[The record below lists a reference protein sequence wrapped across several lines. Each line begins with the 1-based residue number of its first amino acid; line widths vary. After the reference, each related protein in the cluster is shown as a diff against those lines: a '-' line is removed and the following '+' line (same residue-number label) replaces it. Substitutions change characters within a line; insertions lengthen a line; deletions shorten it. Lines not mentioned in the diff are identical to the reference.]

1 MLRPHGAATLA
12 NLRRNAGADPG
23 RSQRWRPARDAL
35 WEMLAAIVGDGARVA
50 VVGAGN
56 ADDLPL
62 TRLAARC
69 GSLDL
74 LDLDAGAA
82 RRAIRGERPAVRS
95 RLRAV
100 RADVTGGAADRIV
113 QAALVRGEPE
123 RPLAPPSPLPGAPY
137 DAIVGD
143 LLYSQL
149 LYPGLL
155 DAGLAQDAIGDCLQR
170 HGQQLTD
177 SVVAR
182 LHASAP
188 RGVVLHVH
196 DPLAWWDGHE
206 QPVTLGE
213 ILAEQDSEQA
223 LALVARGTPPTGCDP
238 RLSLA
243 TLGREARQTRLWH
256 WPFQAGVDYL
266 VCATLA

>member
-23 RSQRWRPARDAL
+23 RAQRWRPARDAL
-35 WEMLAAIVGDGARVA
+35 WEVLDGCVGDGARIA

-69 GSLDL
+69 ASIDL
-74 LDLDAGAA
+74 LDLDPGAA
-82 RRAIRGERPAVRS
+82 RRAIRREEPPLRD

-100 RADVTGGAADRIV
+100 RADISDGAADRIV
-113 QAALVRGEPE
+113 RAALEHAEPE
-123 RPLAPPSPLPGAPY
+123 RPLAPASPLPGAPY
-137 DAIVGD
+137 DLVVGD

-155 DAGLAQDAIGDCLQR
+155 DAGIEEDAIGECLQR
-170 HGQQLTD
+170 HGQPLTD

-188 RGVVLHVH
+188 HGPVLHVH

-206 QPVTLGE
+206 QPVTLDE
-213 ILAEQDSEQA
+213 ILAAPDSAHA
-223 LALVARGTPPTGCDP
+223 LALAARGRPPTGCDP
-238 RLSLA
+238 RVSLA
-243 TLGREARQTRLWH
+243 ALGREPRETRLWH